1 MCIWWWVSAAG
12 LSPGRAWWSLVWLVV
27 ELGLLVV
34 QGGLSPPCHVPGCS
48 LGCMFHIIHG
58 VMSHS
63 ILWDLWGGRC
73 EAVSGGMSH
82 PPSPSLGSTR
92 VSPTVKPK
100 PLTCCSWPWS
110 GSWDFQMVYREE
122 TVPANSLLSLGVT
135 QLGWPGCGPWPPWSL
150 LQLLHSRAGA
160 ATGAA
165 IPKTKS
171 VLGAAPELF

>member
-1 MCIWWWVSAAG
+1 M
-12 LSPGRAWWSLVWLVV
+12 WLVV

-34 QGGLSPPCHVPGCS
+34 QGGLSPPCHIPGCS
-48 LGCMFHIIHG
+48 LGCMSHIIHG
-58 VMSHS
+58 MMSHS
-63 ILWDLWGGRC
+63 IPWDPWGGRC

-92 VSPTVKPK
+92 VSLTVKPK

-110 GSWDFQMVYREE
+110 GSWDFQTVYREE

-135 QLGWPGCGPWPPWSL
+135 QLGWPGCGPWPPRSL
-150 LQLLHSRAGA
+150 LQLPHSRAGA

-171 VLGAAPELF
+171 VLEAAPELF

>member
-1 MCIWWWVSAAG
+1 M
-12 LSPGRAWWSLVWLVV
+12 WLVV

-48 LGCMFHIIHG
+48 LGRMFHIIHG

-63 ILWDLWGGRC
+63 IPWDPWGGRC

-110 GSWDFQMVYREE
+110 GSWDFQTVYRGNSSCKQFAQPGGDSAGVARLWPVAT
-122 TVPANSLLSLGVT
+122 TVAAATPPQQS
-135 QLGWPGCGPWPPWSL
+135 WGCHWSSHSQNKVRPWSSTRVVL
-150 LQLLHSRAGA
+150 RSAGHLQEANQMMQ
-160 ATGAA
+160 
-165 IPKTKS
+165 
-171 VLGAAPELF
+171 VLKIT